1 MGNLDVDDE
10 IRCQL
15 EVFDE
20 LDLLAGLHKFFRHE
34 RHAAQDVPY
43 IAIGSLLYV

>member
-10 IRCQL
+10 IWCQL

-20 LDLLAGLHKFFRHE
+20 LDLLVGLHKFF
-34 RHAAQDVPY
+34 
-43 IAIGSLLYV
+43 